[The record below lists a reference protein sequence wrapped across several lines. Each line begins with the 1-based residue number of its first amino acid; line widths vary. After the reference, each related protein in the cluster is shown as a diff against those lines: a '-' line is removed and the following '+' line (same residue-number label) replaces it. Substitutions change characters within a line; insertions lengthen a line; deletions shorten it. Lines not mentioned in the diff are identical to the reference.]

1 MASVEIRS
9 TKLSYQNIERDTQ
22 LVSAR
27 KLIPPLIVASLFVP
41 VLFAPAD
48 AAEEEWKTAYAVG
61 KFLNSEP
68 PKPDQ
73 IFKIQYRVVNGTL
86 ENFEILEEIND
97 VLISNGISA
106 NVTSDTRGE
115 LQIKFPRNFPY
126 TNGPGPVGAEGLLF
140 FIGEHSEPETQAD
153 VSSRTTECLFLY
165 SVPFSGRV
173 EIQMWTTSILTK
185 SPYHG
190 DEIPDSCLP
199 HTTTILPSH
208 QVMAGVALRDVVC
221 PEGLQVITNPDG
233 RPYCVTPHSLDFLKE
248 RWNIG

>member
-1 MASVEIRS
+1 MSAGKSVIS
-9 TKLSYQNIERDTQ
+9 
-22 LVSAR
+22 
-27 KLIPPLIVASLFVP
+27 LIVASVFLP
-41 VLFAPAD
+41 VLFAQAD

-61 KFLNSEP
+61 KFHNAEP

-86 ENFEILEEIND
+86 ENFKVLQEIND

-106 NVTSDTRGE
+106 NVASDTHGE
-115 LQIKFPRNFPY
+115 LQIKFPRNFPH
-126 TNGPGPVGAEGLLF
+126 TNGPGPVGPEGLLF
-140 FIGEHSEPETQAD
+140 FIGVPTKPETQME
-153 VSSRTTECLFLY
+153 VSSRATECLFLY

-199 HTTTILPSH
+199 HTTTTRPSH
-208 QVMAGVALRDVVC
+208 QVMAGIALRDVVC

-233 RPYCVTPHSLDFLKE
+233 RPYCVTPHSLDSLKE